1 MPTECNTAPW
11 TASLGSLI
19 GSMPCFSFGSQA
31 CGVRWPIMWLKTLL
45 FRPTSPQPSLWLI
58 CLRIGTDNNWK
69 LGRTVPKVNWFF
81 PSTGFD
87 FLLKSFWCGRI
98 RKKKIGLE
106 SQLCC
111 LQLSDFGQVS
121 GVSCVSPAPC
131 IFLLASLSF
140 STYLP
145 SSSTAWWLRGGS
157 LGPDINAGFST
168 PQLYD
173 TGQVT

>member
-31 CGVRWPIMWLKTLL
+31 CGVRWPIMWLKILL

-98 RKKKIGLE
+98 RKKNWAWIPALLFTAVWLWA
-106 SQLCC
+106 SLWCLVCLLRHPFSCLPLSLSLLTC
-111 LQLSDFGQVS
+111 LQVAQHGD
-121 GVSCVSPAPC
+121 
-131 IFLLASLSF
+131 
-140 STYLP
+140 
-145 SSSTAWWLRGGS
+145 
-157 LGPDINAGFST
+157 
-168 PQLYD
+168 
-173 TGQVT
+173 

>member
-1 MPTECNTAPW
+1 MPTECNTAQW

-87 FLLKSFWCGRI
+87 FLLKSFRCGRI
-98 RKKKIGLE
+98 RKKKLGLNP
-106 SQLCC
+106 SSAVYSCLTLGKSLVSRVCLLHHAFSCLPLSLSLLTC
-111 LQLSDFGQVS
+111 LQVAQHGD
-121 GVSCVSPAPC
+121 
-131 IFLLASLSF
+131 
-140 STYLP
+140 
-145 SSSTAWWLRGGS
+145 
-157 LGPDINAGFST
+157 
-168 PQLYD
+168 
-173 TGQVT
+173 